1 MGPSTRVMIEENR
14 HFGGGRTD
22 DHESRPTLQHQ
33 SIAFS
38 ARPVRRGGL
47 RPRRRLHEWWRRRC
61 DDPARRRPR
70 GVCPGRGTVGQR
82 GQARLLSFAPVPTD
96 RASQGAA
103 VPIGSWFGDP
113 TPFSWLAGDDGF
125 GFGMGEQAPA
135 HIARTS
141 ITARRRAIRDLIVQL
156 SVEPS
161 TATMPRAIGPESGRG
176 GVVGG
181 DWNTPYPKR
190 WRRHGSMRTRWSG
203 SVGTPPARVAKPE
216 PPGRLAQL
224 VRALA

>member
-1 MGPSTRVMIEENR
+1 
-14 HFGGGRTD
+14 
-22 DHESRPTLQHQ
+22 L
-33 SIAFS
+33 
-38 ARPVRRGGL
+38 
-47 RPRRRLHEWWRRRC
+47 
-61 DDPARRRPR
+61 
-70 GVCPGRGTVGQR
+70 
-82 GQARLLSFAPVPTD
+82 
-96 RASQGAA
+96 
-103 VPIGSWFGDP
+103 GDP

-190 WRRHGSMRTRWSG
+190 
-203 SVGTPPARVAKPE
+203 
-216 PPGRLAQL
+216 
-224 VRALA
+224 